1 MGLFDRF
8 KKSAA
13 TKAPEAISTAIEPNT
28 VVAPVSGEVIA
39 LENVGDPVF
48 AGGIMGPGVGIK
60 PSEGTVYAPV
70 SGTIS
75 ATTATWHAIG
85 LTADDGSEV
94 LVHVGIDTVEMGGD
108 GFKGFVG
115 DNAHVEAG
123 QPLMTFDREKVA
135 QAGYSDVIICIVTNG
150 GDYADV
156 QLHEPGNV
164 QAGEKLVTL
173 TK

>member
-13 TKAPEAISTAIEPNT
+13 DKTPTSIKTAAAPNT

-48 AGGIMGPGVGIK
+48 AGGIMGPGLGIK
-60 PSEGTVYAPV
+60 PSEGVIYAPV

-108 GFKGFVG
+108 GFKGFVS
-115 DNAHVEAG
+115 DNVHVEAG
-123 QPLMTFDREKVA
+123 QPLMIFDRDKVA
-135 QAGYSDVIICIVTNG
+135 AAGYSDVVICIVTNG
-150 GDYADV
+150 GDYAQVDV
-156 QLHEPGNV
+156 HEPGQV
-164 QAGEKLVTL
+164 QAGEKVVSLS
-173 TK
+173 K